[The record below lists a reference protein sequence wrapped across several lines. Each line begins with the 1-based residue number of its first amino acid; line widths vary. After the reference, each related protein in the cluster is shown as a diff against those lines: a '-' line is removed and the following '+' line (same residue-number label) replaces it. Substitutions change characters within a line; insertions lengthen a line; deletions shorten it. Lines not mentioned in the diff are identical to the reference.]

1 MNVDWKSLSIS
12 LIISIAIHGI
22 AGIYLLIE
30 SKNEL
35 VTLMKRIVPEYST
48 NISENLEANKISI
61 TIAQGSGFSLEI
73 WILLFVLSFVL
84 LTVISYVALNFIGKK
99 EKH

>member
-1 MNVDWKSLSIS
+1 MDVDWKSLSIS

-22 AGIYLLIE
+22 ASIYLLIE

-35 VTLMKRIVPEYST
+35 VTLMKKIASEYST

-84 LTVISYVALNFIGKK
+84 LTVISYVFLYFMCKK
-99 EKH
+99 ESK